1 MLVSKVEFYVAK
13 KGFFWAMGIYAVLLA
28 VIMLWVTTALE
39 AATNAARGG
48 SSRIL
53 TWLVL
58 MLLTAFAGGI
68 LGGLIGSEL

>member
-1 MLVSKVEFYVAK
+1 
-13 KGFFWAMGIYAVLLA
+13 MGIYAVLLV

-39 AATNAARGG
+39 AVTNAARGVSG
-48 SSRIL
+48 RVL

-58 MLLTAFAGGI
+58 MLLTAFLGGI